1 MEKTIERREGEEER
15 DLDCN
20 YSWREIAYICISQFV
35 CNICIKKTYVTKAN
49 AEAQLSLKKSVK
61 IKITKVEVLLS
72 RETLAFALVYA
83 SPRSSKRVVNSFMVY
98 TNLRS
103 GKKTARSQVHNEQ
116 AHMNFIVFY
125 LMFAAHKLV
134 FFLKKSSDI
143 DMRGN
148 VP

>member
-1 MEKTIERREGEEER
+1 M
-15 DLDCN
+15 
-20 YSWREIAYICISQFV
+20 
-35 CNICIKKTYVTKAN
+35 KKTYVTKAN

-103 GKKTARSQVHNEQ
+103 DKETAWSQVHNEQ
-116 AHMNFIVFY
+116 AHKNFIIY